1 MGAMYRVLFDTN
13 ILLDS
18 VIPNRPQHDEALAL
32 LKWCNGSGDYGFAAA
47 TSFNDAYYVLCR
59 AYDEAIARDALENL
73 LGLVAVAPVSA
84 EECERSLQGNE
95 PDFEDG
101 LVRACAELNGA
112 DFIVTRDEAAFA
124 GGKVKSVTAREF
136 LLTVDHEDKELMA
149 AILNGL

>member
-1 MGAMYRVLFDTN
+1 MYRILLDTN

-32 LKWCNGSGDYGFAAA
+32 LRWCNGSGDYGFAAA
-47 TSFNDAYYVLCR
+47 TSFNDAYYILCR
-59 AYDEAIARDALENL
+59 AYSEAIARKALENL

-84 EECERSLQGNE
+84 EECDRSLRSNE

-112 DFIVTRDEAAFA
+112 DFIITRDRDAFA
-124 GGKVKSVTAREF
+124 GGKVRSVTAKEF
-136 LLTVDHEDKELMA
+136 LFTVDHEDKELLSTL
-149 AILNGL
+149 IGRS

>member
-1 MGAMYRVLFDTN
+1 MYRILLDTN

-32 LKWCNGSGDYGFAAA
+32 LRWCNGSGDYGFAAA
-47 TSFNDAYYVLCR
+47 TSFNDAYYILCR
-59 AYDEAIARDALENL
+59 AYSEAIAREALENL

-84 EECERSLQGNE
+84 EECDRSLRSNE

-112 DFIVTRDEAAFA
+112 DFIITRDEDAFV
-124 GGKVKSVTAREF
+124 GSKVKSVTAKEF
-136 LLTVDHEDKELMA
+136 LLMVDHEDKELMVA
-149 AILNGL
+149 LLDV

>member
-1 MGAMYRVLFDTN
+1 MYRILLDTN

-59 AYDEAIARDALENL
+59 AYDEAIAREALENL
-73 LGLVAVAPVSA
+73 LGLVAVAPVSL
-84 EECERSLQGNE
+84 EECDRSLKSNE

-112 DFIVTRDEAAFA
+112 DFIITRDEDAFV
-124 GGKVKSVTAREF
+124 GSKVKSVTAKEF
-136 LLTVDHEDKELMA
+136 LLTVDHEDKELMVA
-149 AILNGL
+149 LLDV

>member
-1 MGAMYRVLFDTN
+1 MYRILLDTN

-32 LKWCNGSGDYGFAAA
+32 LRWCNGSGDYGFAAA
-47 TSFNDAYYVLCR
+47 TSFNDAYYILCR
-59 AYDEAIARDALENL
+59 AYSEAIAHEALENL

-84 EECERSLQGNE
+84 EECDRSLRSNE

-112 DFIVTRDEAAFA
+112 DFIITRDEDAFV
-124 GGKVKSVTAREF
+124 GSKVKSVTAKEF
-136 LLTVDHEDKELMA
+136 LFTVDHEDKELMVA
-149 AILNGL
+149 LLDV

>member
-1 MGAMYRVLFDTN
+1 MYRILLDTN

-47 TSFNDAYYVLCR
+47 TSFNDAYYILCR
-59 AYDEAIARDALENL
+59 AYSEAIAREALENL

-84 EECERSLQGNE
+84 EECDRSLRSNE
-95 PDFEDG
+95 PDFEGG

-112 DFIVTRDEAAFA
+112 DFIITRDEDAFV
-124 GGKVKSVTAREF
+124 GSKVKSVTAKEF
-136 LLTVDHEDKELMA
+136 LFTVDHEDKELMA
-149 AILNGL
+149 ALLDV

>member
-1 MGAMYRVLFDTN
+1 MYRILLDTN

-59 AYDEAIARDALENL
+59 AYDEVIAREALENL

-84 EECERSLQGNE
+84 EECDRSPSEQRTRLRRRAR
-95 PDFEDG
+95 PC
-101 LVRACAELNGA
+101 VRRAEWG
-112 DFIVTRDEAAFA
+112 
-124 GGKVKSVTAREF
+124 
-136 LLTVDHEDKELMA
+136 
-149 AILNGL
+149 

>member
-1 MGAMYRVLFDTN
+1 MYRILLDTN

-32 LKWCNGSGDYGFAAA
+32 LRWCNGRGDYGFAAA
-47 TSFNDAYYVLCR
+47 TSFNDAYYILCR
-59 AYDEAIARDALENL
+59 AYSEAIAREALENL

-84 EECERSLQGNE
+84 EECDRSLRSNE

-112 DFIVTRDEAAFA
+112 DFIITRDEDAFV
-124 GGKVKSVTAREF
+124 GSKVKSVTAKEF
-136 LLTVDHEDKELMA
+136 LLTVDHKDKELMVA
-149 AILNGL
+149 LLDV

>member
-1 MGAMYRVLFDTN
+1 MYGILLDTN

-32 LKWCNGSGDYGFAAA
+32 LRWCNGSGDYGFAAA
-47 TSFNDAYYVLCR
+47 TSFNDAYYILCR
-59 AYDEAIARDALENL
+59 AYSEAIAREALENL

-84 EECERSLQGNE
+84 EECDRSLRSNE

-112 DFIVTRDEAAFA
+112 DFIITRDEDAFV
-124 GGKVKSVTAREF
+124 GSKVKSVTAKEF
-136 LLTVDHEDKELMA
+136 LLTVDHEDKELLSTL
-149 AILNGL
+149 IGRS